1 MNNLG
6 FNPGFNQM
14 TGDMQFQHHPSQQGP
29 QNQMQMYQNSG
40 YRNKRGKIQTLV
52 LDVKDGPVTI
62 VKTNADGTTTP
73 ETVTR
78 THLGNADEF
87 KIDFFEPLEIDTLS
101 VISLDNLITF
111 NCNLSNTTQSSA
123 FCLHINEFNIETN
136 VAAENNDDLQNI
148 FNSIVIPNENNDIG
162 NYGGAVLHKSKK
174 MNHICYINPCTLTSL
189 SGRISNLIGG
199 SAFHGTSPGSS
210 NRTYV
215 LSGITSWSGA
225 GQNTPIARD
234 STISDIATP
243 SVAVGGETLTIPADI
258 APGSAFIVFSSTLA
272 LTLTNFNGLL
282 AITMTVTDSAG
293 TFVVH
298 TFNSTNGF
306 MLTEGHGR
314 FVAEFKIESVE

>member
-62 VKTNADGTTTP
+62 VKTNADGTTAP
-73 ETVTR
+73 ETVIR

-87 KIDFFEPLEIDTLS
+87 KIDLFEPLEIDTLS

-136 VAAENNDDLQNI
+136 VAAEDNRDLQNI

-174 MNHICYINPCTLTSL
+174 MNHICYINPCTISSL

-199 SAFHGTSPGSS
+199 SAFHGISANLAT
-210 NRTYV
+210 RTYI
-215 LSGITSWSGA
+215 LSGISTFTGPGA
-225 GQNTPIARD
+225 TTPISRD
-234 STISDIATP
+234 SNITGIAAPVFVDIS
-243 SVAVGGETLTIPADI
+243 SETLTIPADI
-258 APGSAFIVFSSTLA
+258 APNSAFIIFSSTKE
-272 LTLTNFNGLL
+272 LTLDNFNGISP
-282 AITMTVTDSAG
+282 ITMTIGG
-293 TFVVH
+293 TEY

>member
-6 FNPGFNQM
+6 YNPGFNQM

-29 QNQMQMYQNSG
+29 QNQMQTYQNSG
-40 YRNKRGKIQTLV
+40 YKNKRGKIKTLV

-62 VKTNADGTTTP
+62 VKTNADGTTTSTNP
-73 ETVTR
+73 TR

-87 KIDFFEPLEIDTLS
+87 KIDLFEPLEIDTLS

-111 NCNLSNTTQSSA
+111 NCNLSNTTQSAA

-136 VAAENNDDLQNI
+136 VAAEDNDDLQNI

-174 MNHICYINPCTLTSL
+174 MNHICYINPCTISSL

-199 SAFHGTSPGSS
+199 SAFHGTSSVSS
-210 NRTYV
+210 HRTYV
-215 LSGITSWSGA
+215 LSGITSWTGA
-225 GQNTPIARD
+225 GASTPIAKG
-234 STISDIATP
+234 STISGITSP
-243 SVAVGGETLTIPADI
+243 AVTVGSDTLTVPADI

-272 LTLTNFNGLL
+272 LTLDDFNGSTP
-282 AITMTVTDSAG
+282 ITMTINNIAY
-293 TFVVH
+293 
-298 TFNSTNGF
+298 TFNTTNGF
-306 MLTEGHGR
+306 MLTEGTGR
-314 FVAEFKIESVE
+314 FVAEFKIEALE

>member
-14 TGDMQFQHHPSQQGP
+14 TGNMQFQHHPSQQGP
-29 QNQMQMYQNSG
+29 QNEMQMYQNSG
-40 YRNKRGKIQTLV
+40 YKNKRGKIQTLV

-62 VKTNADGTTTP
+62 VKTEFDGTTTP
-73 ETVTR
+73 ETVSR

-87 KIDFFEPLEIDTLS
+87 KIDLFEPLEIDTLS

-111 NCNLSNTTQSSA
+111 NCNLSNTTQSTA

-136 VAAENNDDLQNI
+136 VAAENNKDLQNI

-174 MNHICYINPCTLTSL
+174 MNHICYINPCTISSL
-189 SGRISNLIGG
+189 SGRISNLEGG
-199 SAFHGTSPGSS
+199 SAFHGIEANLTT
-210 NRTYV
+210 RTYI
-215 LSGITSWSGA
+215 LSGISGF
-225 GQNTPIARD
+225 NSTTPIPRNTNIT
-234 STISDIATP
+234 TINLVSSSGVVPD
-243 SVAVGGETLTIPADI
+243 VGINTLTVPADI
-258 APGSAFIVFSSTLA
+258 STSSAFIIFSSTLE
-272 LTLTNFNGLL
+272 LNLDNFH
-282 AITMTVTDSAG
+282 ASTSIIMTINNVPY
-293 TFVVH
+293 TF
-298 TFNSTNGF
+298 TTINGF

>member
-14 TGDMQFQHHPSQQGP
+14 TGDMQFQHHPTQQGP
-29 QNQMQMYQNSG
+29 QNQMQTYQNSG

-62 VKTNADGTTTP
+62 LKTNADGTTTP
-73 ETVTR
+73 DTVTR
-78 THLGNADEF
+78 THLGDADEF
-87 KIDFFEPLEIDTLS
+87 KIDLFEPLEIDTLS

-136 VAAENNDDLQNI
+136 VAAENNNDLQNI

-174 MNHICYINPCTLTSL
+174 MNHICYINPCTISSL
-189 SGRISNLIGG
+189 SGKISNLEGG
-199 SAFHGTSPGSS
+199 SAFHHTTP
-210 NRTYV
+210 NAAHKTYV
-215 LSGITSWSGA
+215 LTNIDVWNKTNPIKLNSTITSIAGTSGNMLDPGEILTITA
-225 GQNTPIARD
+225 NTP
-234 STISDIATP
+234 S
-243 SVAVGGETLTIPADI
+243 
-258 APGSAFIVFSSTLA
+258 GSEFIVFSSTKNLTISDIDGESSLSMTVEDPA
-272 LTLTNFNGLL
+272 GVSVSYTLT
-282 AITMTVTDSAG
+282 
-293 TFVVH
+293 
-298 TFNSTNGF
+298 STNGF
-306 MLTEGHGR
+306 MLTEGNGR